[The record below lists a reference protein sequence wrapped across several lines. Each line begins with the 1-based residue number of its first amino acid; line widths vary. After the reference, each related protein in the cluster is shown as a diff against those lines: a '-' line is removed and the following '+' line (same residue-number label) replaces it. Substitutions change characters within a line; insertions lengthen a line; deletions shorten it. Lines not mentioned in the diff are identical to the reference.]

1 MKTLKT
7 ISTILIVAALLAS
20 CGGKK
25 DKKGMQNGDE
35 TPLVQVQSVFA
46 EAVDETSDYAA
57 TVEAFKTNNI
67 MSSTGNRIKSILVD
81 VGSRVSAGQTLV
93 ILDNVTTVNQ
103 ESAVAGQRASV
114 ANQQAQVAGQSAQV
128 EGQRAAVANQ
138 DAAVASQEAQLKTD
152 EINLARQKKDLDRAK
167 ELVRIGGG
175 TQQTVDQLQAA
186 YDASLEALKARKRA
200 LQASKASLQASKAS
214 LDASH
219 SSLQASRTSLG
230 ASNTSLGA
238 SQRQM
243 QNVRENTRLTS
254 PISGVVSAR
263 NYDAGD
269 LPGGPILTIQQLNP
283 LKVVVNVN
291 EEEFPKI
298 KNGMPVNVT
307 FDVLPGESFV
317 GTVHLIHPQIDQA
330 TRTFKVEV
338 TIGNGGGK
346 ISTGMFARVSFNYG
360 TANHIVVPDKA
371 IVKMQGAGIRYVY
384 VLEPNSTVRYYEI
397 LSGLSN
403 GDQVVVAGQSRLTN
417 GKKVKV
423 QKK

>member
-7 ISTILIVAALLAS
+7 ISTIFIVAALLAS

-114 ANQQAQVAGQSAQV
+114 ANQQAQVAGQTAQV

-291 EEEFPKI
+291 EEEFPK
-298 KNGMPVNVT
+298 
-307 FDVLPGESFV
+307 
-317 GTVHLIHPQIDQA
+317 
-330 TRTFKVEV
+330 
-338 TIGNGGGK
+338 
-346 ISTGMFARVSFNYG
+346 
-360 TANHIVVPDKA
+360 
-371 IVKMQGAGIRYVY
+371 
-384 VLEPNSTVRYYEI
+384 
-397 LSGLSN
+397 
-403 GDQVVVAGQSRLTN
+403 SRMEC
-417 GKKVKV
+417 
-423 QKK
+423 Q